1 MRISDW
7 SSDVCSSDLIG
18 RGAAKKRR
26 MLWIRGYGPI
36 NGRQSLGRSIA
47 IEKAVLPRHPLQLP
61 DTETNHG
68 GHGKGHDQRC
78 NERAPAHQAYRSLA
92 CLARSEERRVGEEC
106 VRTCK
111 FRWSPY
117 PYKKK
122 TS

>member
-78 NERAPAHQAYRSLA
+78 TEGEPANPAYSTPAFLA
-92 CLARSEERRVGEEC
+92 WEIGSAWWREIVCR
-106 VRTCK
+106 
-111 FRWSPY
+111 
-117 PYKKK
+117 
-122 TS
+122 